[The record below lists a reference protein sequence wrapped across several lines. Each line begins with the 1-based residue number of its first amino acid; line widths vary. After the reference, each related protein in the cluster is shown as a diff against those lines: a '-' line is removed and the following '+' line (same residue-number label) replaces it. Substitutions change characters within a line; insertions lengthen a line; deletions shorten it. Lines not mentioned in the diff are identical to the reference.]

1 MAQYAKLNSGEITM
15 QISELEVQLDSMEGN
30 LENARHTT
38 SVIKD
43 TTKELVKGQKHMPT
57 MLTTLMAF
65 MKS

>member
-38 SVIKD
+38 NVIKD